1 MARFGGLGFGSEVT
15 KCACR
20 GWRVCWGVIGWW
32 VWAFILWLAELQE
45 LVQSRISSSF
55 LKTTSLF
62 FKIILRGESNFTQS

>member
-1 MARFGGLGFGSEVT
+1 
-15 KCACR
+15 
-20 GWRVCWGVIGWW
+20 